1 MAHLLD
7 KQIKEYLPLLGNEEK
22 QTLLNVI
29 KSFLHLKSENQ
40 RISVEQYNV
49 EIEASEKEFEEGFS
63 IKHSELKKD
72 ITLW

>member
-1 MAHLLD
+1 
-7 KQIKEYLPLLGNEEK
+7 
-22 QTLLNVI
+22 LLNVI